1 MSAQVPEVLT
11 GGRVG
16 DGTAAGPQGHGIEAL
31 RPRAVHGVRSE
42 GTANSDAPLLVDAGE
57 PELGLP
63 PPEATNVHSSKGGK
77 IDALGS
83 V

>member
-1 MSAQVPEVLT
+1 MSAQVPKVFT

-16 DGTAAGPQGHGIEAL
+16 DGTTAGPQGHGVEAL